1 MDIQRIR
8 NSMASFIGG
17 LKKKKRYSSGLD
29 RISPERVNM
38 QINVLNR
45 AVEDALYL
53 PNPDRLKLLEIYIN
67 TWKDSQVISEHE
79 KAEAFLITEPFEVGK
94 QGTDTEDK
102 KRTDLFKR
110 PWFTHFLTMAMD
122 LEFWGYQLIEFQE
135 QDEK

>member
-17 LKKKKRYSSGLD
+17 LKNKKRYSSGLD

-53 PNPDRLKLLEIYIN
+53 PNPDRLKLLEIYTN

-79 KAEAFLITEPFEVGK
+79 KAEAFLITEPLKLGNKGVIRK
-94 QGTDTEDK
+94 TK
-102 KRTDLFKR
+102 N
-110 PWFTHFLTMAMD
+110 
-122 LEFWGYQLIEFQE
+122 E
-135 QDEK
+135 QTCSNVPGSHIF